1 MAAGTGCEF
10 VDIAGE
16 LPVASCQLQVAGEK
30 AKKMVG
36 ENLDL
41 TSEPDDGDEASRRRR
56 ERDASQL
63 GGRPFLGVHFV
74 CCDVYSRIYVNR
86 ELTAYQGHCPKC
98 SRPIVVK
105 ISAEGSDSRFFEA
118 G

>member
-1 MAAGTGCEF
+1 
-10 VDIAGE
+10 
-16 LPVASCQLQVAGEK
+16 
-30 AKKMVG
+30 MVG

-41 TSEPDDGDEASRRRR
+41 TSEPDDGDDAARRRI
-56 ERDASQL
+56 RDAAQAG
-63 GGRPFLGVHFV
+63 GGRPFLGVQFV

-86 ELTAYQGHCPKC
+86 ELTAYQGPCPKC

-105 ISAEGSDSRFFEA
+105 ISADGSDARFFEA

>member
-1 MAAGTGCEF
+1 
-10 VDIAGE
+10 
-16 LPVASCQLQVAGEK
+16 
-30 AKKMVG
+30 MVG

-41 TSEPDDGDEASRRRR
+41 TSEPDDGDDSSRRRKS
-56 ERDASQL
+56 DASTG

-74 CCDVYSRIYVNR
+74 CCDVYSRIYVSR

-98 SRPIVVK
+98 SRPLVVK
-105 ISAEGSDSRFFEA
+105 ISAEGSDARFFEA

>member
-1 MAAGTGCEF
+1 
-10 VDIAGE
+10 
-16 LPVASCQLQVAGEK
+16 
-30 AKKMVG
+30 MVG

-41 TSEPDDGDEASRRRR
+41 SSEPDDGDDAARRRR
-56 ERDASQL
+56 ESASQAG

-86 ELTAYQGHCPKC
+86 ELTAYQGHCPKW

-105 ISAEGSDSRFFEA
+105 ISAEGSDERFFEA